1 MFGTSN
7 VLLMTIEAK
16 NGDIF
21 TDPDI
26 IKTVDRI
33 TIDLLRNVPGV
44 NGEQVMSITHPKIK
58 TTLTTGAGLKT
69 VPLTYPRLPEDKEDL
84 EFFRR
89 KVDTTEGVRGFFV
102 SEDGKATQIIAG
114 FWEEYFDLASDV
126 EEDPG
131 DRRARGS
138 RRQGEDLRLRAAR
151 SCSPTSTRRWARWA
165 GSSSAPAR

>member
-7 VLLMTIEAK
+7 VLLMTVEAK
-16 NGDIF
+16 NGTIF
-21 TDPDI
+21 DDPEI
-26 IKTVDRI
+26 IKKVDRI
-33 TIDLLRNVPGV
+33 TIDLLREVPGV

-102 SEDGKATQIIAG
+102 SQDDKATQIIAG
-114 FWEEYFDLASDV
+114 FWEEYFDLATMWKKVQEIV
-126 EEDPG
+126 EREEAGGKVKIYVSGPPDPVRLLQRG
-131 DRRARGS
+131 DGHDGLLPRRH
-138 RRQGEDLRLRAAR
+138 RR
-151 SCSPTSTRRWARWA
+151 
-165 GSSSAPAR
+165 